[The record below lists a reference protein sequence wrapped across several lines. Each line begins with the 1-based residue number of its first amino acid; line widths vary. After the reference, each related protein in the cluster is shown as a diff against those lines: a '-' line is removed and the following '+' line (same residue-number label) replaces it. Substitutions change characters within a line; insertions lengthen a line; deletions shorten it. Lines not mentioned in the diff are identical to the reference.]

1 MLNLPAVS
9 GIFCGSRARAVPAAA
24 LPGYGFSVPSVV
36 ASR

>member
-9 GIFCGSRARAVPAAA
+9 GIYCGSRARAVLAAA
-24 LPGYGFSVPSVV
+24 LPDYGFSVPSVV